1 MSNKIDESVVSL
13 SFDNENFEK
22 NVKQSMSTL
31 DKLKESLKF
40 DDIQDGASKIRSALT
55 GVGSAISTVFN
66 PIGNLLNKTMAD
78 LTGFEYLIL
87 NSLDRI
93 KYKTVDMIKSLSVD
107 QITNGWQAYADK
119 TSAVQ
124 TIMSATRDQFDDTGK
139 QMEYVEGELEKLSWF
154 TDETSYKFVE
164 MVQSIGLFT
173 SSGVKLDD
181 AVSAMQGIAT
191 WAAMSGA
198 NANKAASA
206 MYQLSQALG
215 KGYVQAADWRS
226 IETANMATMEFKKVA
241 LEAAVAA
248 GTLKKKSDDLYI
260 GMSTGGKQVEVTAE
274 NFSRVLTSTNFLTNE
289 VLISS
294 LDTYG
299 RFSNKLFE
307 YVDQFDL
314 TTLEW
319 IHMIENFKD
328 GSIDLN
334 KEAQNMGISTEEL
347 SGYLTTLTG
356 KEMELGFAAFRA
368 AQETKT
374 FKEAIDYVKDAVS
387 SGWGTSFEIIFGN
400 YTEAKELWSALS
412 EELYTIFV
420 ESGEV
425 RNEMLQGWKDLGG
438 RTVLLQGITTAY
450 ENLRR
455 VVEPVKESFRDFFPK
470 MTSERLFEI
479 TTGFKDFVSG
489 LVLTDEQTS
498 KLRKTFDG
506 LFAGLDIVKI
516 GFKTVGERVWDLAKK
531 KFPVLMDGAL
541 NLGDS
546 FGEFMVNLRDKLIAD
561 DWFNKAIDNIS
572 EKFQALSSKIK
583 DVVDKAL
590 DKIGELKQKFI
601 EFSAKMAETKS
612 FKFLSE
618 AKDGVT
624 TFGQAIGVNLEN
636 AFNLVTTKMPGIV
649 DKAKV
654 ILSGLFEFVKKF
666 YSFVDENGILGKVI
680 GGVIGVWGIKIFK
693 NFGQLIGNI
702 SDTIAKIAG
711 LGGKGKDK
719 ENPIKQITSSL
730 MPEDGGALSMSLVD
744 NLKSVLGGVKDALES
759 FASGRKWT
767 NVAVCAAAI
776 AILAA
781 SLSELSKIEVSGLV
795 KALPAMAGAI
805 TGLVVAFRLISN
817 ILTAF
822 NLGNDKKGADKGL
835 VRIGVAMV
843 LIAESIKILTDS
855 MTAFDGIS
863 WGDWAKGVL
872 AAIAALV
879 AITDT
884 ISSLAGVETSI
895 TASLEAIVLAEAVKK
910 FGQAMKEIGEM
921 TWEEIGKGLAGM
933 TIALGEM
940 TLVVDALAAIADKYE
955 VSGGTMFAEGAT
967 IWIVSSGLKK
977 FAQAVQEFSEMSWEE
992 IEVGLTAAALA
1003 LGEVLG
1009 TIAILTSV
1017 SNACDSA
1024 KNLVAESASIWIV
1037 TKALKDL
1044 ADIYKEFEGIDGE
1057 AIKNGLAGLGGALSE
1072 MTVALAALD
1081 GVNAMLSGD
1090 EGGSIL
1096 DMLGASGS
1104 LAILM
1109 SGIDNLAEGFAE
1121 FATLDT
1127 KAISKGAEAMA
1138 VALSECVAA
1147 LGIMYTMEIVPG
1159 LAADGKPGGFAN
1171 SLIGLVNAGTLDL
1184 LFAGLDTLFDGFSL
1198 FATMNWDDIAKGT
1211 VGLAGALVSTM
1222 GVFEA
1227 LTSLEV
1233 YFAGPGAILGNL
1245 AGTVTLHGI
1254 VQSLD
1259 EIADFFV
1266 RVGDLDWAD
1275 VGQGL
1280 TLMGGALLE
1289 LTGGSA
1295 LAGLTSLFSLAG
1307 AGVINLAAQSLDEIA
1322 DALDQFSRFDTRT
1335 AKNAAQNMTTMF
1347 GALTD
1352 IGANSKFKKSY
1363 ATAITEIAPSLG
1375 VLADSMKKWSGVTV
1389 PESFKSTLKAL
1400 GESLDSFGFLKGR
1413 DANNMAKAVDPI
1425 ATMADSIK
1433 NWADVDFDKIY
1444 DMSMAIQLIG
1454 DSLDSYVLLFDQADN
1469 AAKVAKPLGDMADS
1483 VSKWQDLG
1491 DFTLPDNF
1499 EPTMEAFGKALKNFK
1514 WEGDAPEAFGQ
1525 VADKI
1530 GVLAK
1535 SLKEWA
1541 AIGDMPDGW
1550 QDEIEKLGNS
1560 FKTWGEIPG
1569 NFGDAIAS
1577 VATPLGDLWTNG
1589 LSKWQGAT
1597 LPHGFSVM
1605 FESVTEGIKKWA
1617 SGANEPSAASNL
1629 SISAKA
1635 LGDLA
1640 DSLDKWKTVSIDSAQ
1655 FNAVLTAIG
1664 DGINAFSGLTSANN
1678 LETVAKPLG
1687 DLANSVM
1694 MWKNVQIP
1702 HGFQSTLESVALGCS
1717 AFLNNCADPSLGSYI
1732 GNITTPLN
1740 NLATAITAW
1749 EGVTIPEGFVGKKG
1763 EGFLFQLAQ
1772 AVNKFNSSSGA
1783 SESLERTASS
1793 LGVLATSMQDWVDVR
1808 VPHGFSE
1815 TLGIIG
1821 DAVTNLVSKLND
1833 SAILMDI
1840 SGPLGELADSV
1851 AAWGE
1856 IDFTSEVADKMLA
1869 FGTACD
1875 ALSTGMANIG
1885 LIDYEGVESFRMYVK
1900 SLADTVNNIPDL
1912 TDGTKIEAFINA
1924 LIDLSSIQ
1932 LDGTEM
1938 VEAID
1943 TFADAVQH
1951 VIDDMN
1957 IIVTSSYE
1965 QCKGAMTVAI
1975 SGFAAALNSDTSC
1988 DAAMNSML
1996 DKCLLAAES
2005 KEISFANAGDHLA
2018 NAFIDAIRFHVDQAS
2033 AAGSELAG
2041 GFVTGVE
2048 GQSEAAYSAGF
2059 NLGSQVIAGIRDAGV
2074 GGVGGFNLGGEGSAM
2089 GTSFISSVQ
2098 NSIDKSGGIKLP
2110 KLTGTVT
2117 PVVDVTKIGGLNFNG
2132 AVEMS
2137 VGKPVTALNGTI
2149 EKLTSIMNNNNSQI
2163 SSAFNELK
2171 GSVSSL
2177 ASIVQNK
2184 STDLYVDSRQL
2195 ASSIVKPMNR
2205 ELNILSQRS

>member
-66 PIGNLLNKTMAD
+66 PVGNLLNKTMAD

-93 KYKTVDMIKSLSVD
+93 KYKTVDMIKSLSID

-173 SSGVKLDD
+173 GAGVKLED

-319 IHMIENFKD
+319 IHMIEKFKD

-334 KEAQNMGISTEEL
+334 KEAQNMSISTEEL
-347 SGYLTTLTG
+347 SGYLTTLTS

-400 YTEAKELWSALS
+400 YTEAKELWSGLS

-420 ESGEV
+420 RSGEV

-455 VVEPVKESFRDFFPK
+455 VIEPVKESFRDFFPK

-541 NLGDS
+541 NLGSS

-583 DVVDKAL
+583 NVVDKAL

-666 YSFVDENGILGKVI
+666 YSFVDDNGILGKVI
-680 GGVIGVWGIKIFK
+680 GGLFGIWGIKIFK

-702 SDTIAKIAG
+702 SDTIAKLAG
-711 LGGKGKDK
+711 IGGDDEEEG
-719 ENPIKQITSSL
+719 PIKKIVSKILPSD
-730 MPEDGGALSMSLVD
+730 EDPLSMSLVD

-759 FASGRKWT
+759 FASGRKWA
-767 NVAVCAAAI
+767 NVALCAGAI

-781 SLSELSKIEVSGLV
+781 SISDLSKIEVSGLV
-795 KALPAMAGAI
+795 KALPAMAGAV
-805 TGLVVAFRLISN
+805 TGLVVAFNVISG
-817 ILTAF
+817 ILTTF
-822 NLGNDKKGADKGL
+822 NKKNDKKGANGL
-835 VRIGVAMV
+835 VQVGIAMMM
-843 LIAESIKILTDS
+843 IAESIKILTDS

-872 AAIAALV
+872 AAITALV

-895 TASLEAIVLAEAVKK
+895 SAALEAIVLAEAVKK
-910 FGQAMKEIGEM
+910 FGQAIKEIGEM
-921 TWEEIGKGLAGM
+921 SWEEIGKGLAGM
-933 TIALGEM
+933 TVALVEM
-940 TLVVDALAAIADKYE
+940 TLVVEALASIADDYDK
-955 VSGGTMFAEGAT
+955 VSGGKMLAEGAT
-967 IWIVSSGLKK
+967 VWVVASGLKK
-977 FAQAVQEFSEMSWEE
+977 FAQAVQEFAEMSWEE
-992 IEVGLTAAALA
+992 IEVGLTAAAMA

-1009 TIAILTSV
+1009 TIAILTSI

-1037 TKALKDL
+1037 TNALKDL

-1109 SGIDNLAEGFAE
+1109 SGIDNLAEGFTE

-1184 LFAGLDTLFDGFSL
+1184 LFSGLDSLFEGFSM

-1227 LTSLEV
+1227 LTSLQV
-1233 YFAGPGAILGNL
+1233 YIAGPGAILANL

-1266 RVGDLDWAD
+1266 RVGDLDWDD

-1280 TLMGGALLE
+1280 TLMGGALIE
-1289 LTGGSA
+1289 LTGGA
-1295 LAGLTSLFSLAG
+1295 AFAGLTSLFSLAG
-1307 AGVINLAAQSLDEIA
+1307 AGIISLVTKSLDDII
-1322 DALDQFSRFDTRT
+1322 DALEQFSKFDSRT
-1335 AKNAAQNMTTMF
+1335 AKNAADNMTIMF
-1347 GALTD
+1347 NALSD
-1352 IGANSKFKKSY
+1352 IGSSSKFKKSY
-1363 ATAITEIAPSLG
+1363 AKAITEIAPSLG

-1400 GESLDSFGFLKGR
+1400 GEGLDSFGFLKGR
-1413 DANNMAKAVDPI
+1413 DANNMSKAVDPL

-1469 AAKVAKPLGDMADS
+1469 VAKVAKPLGDMADS
-1483 VSKWQDLG
+1483 VSKWKEVG
-1491 DFTLPDNF
+1491 DFTLPDTF
-1499 EPTMEAFGKALKNFK
+1499 EPTMEAFGKALKSFK
-1514 WEGDAPEAFGQ
+1514 WEGKAPEAFGQ

-1541 AIGDMPDGW
+1541 SIGDMPEGW
-1550 QDEIEKLGNS
+1550 QDEIEKLGYS
-1560 FKTWGEIPG
+1560 FKTWGELTD
-1569 NFGDAIAS
+1569 NFGDVIAS
-1577 VATPLGDLWTNG
+1577 VASPLGDLWTNG

-1605 FESVTEGIKKWA
+1605 FGAVTDGIKKWA

-1640 DSLDKWKTVSIDSAQ
+1640 DSLDKWKTVSIDSDQ
-1655 FNAVLTAIG
+1655 FNTTLTAIG
-1664 DGINAFSGLTSANN
+1664 DGINAFAGLNSGKN
-1678 LETVAKPLG
+1678 LEKVAKPLG
-1687 DLANSVM
+1687 DLATSIN
-1694 MWKNVQIP
+1694 MWKYVQIP

-1717 AFLNNCADPSLGSYI
+1717 AFLNNCADPSLGNYI

-1749 EGVTIPEGFVGKKG
+1749 EGVTIPEGFVGNKG
-1763 EGFLFQLAQ
+1763 EGFLFQLAE
-1772 AVNKFNSSSGA
+1772 AVHKFTGSSGA

-1793 LGVLATSMQDWVDVR
+1793 LGVLATSMQNWVGVR

-1821 DAVTNLVSKLND
+1821 DAVTNLVNKLDD
-1833 SAILMDI
+1833 SAILIDI
-1840 SGPLGELADSV
+1840 SGPLGELANSV

-1856 IDFTSEVADKMLA
+1856 IDFTTEVADKMLA

-1875 ALSTGMANIG
+1875 ALATGMSSIG
-1885 LIDYEGVESFRMYVK
+1885 LIDYDGVESFRLYVK

-2018 NAFIDAIRFHVDQAS
+2018 NAFIDAIRFHVEQAS

-2074 GGVGGFNLGGEGSAM
+2074 GGVGGFDLGGEGSAM
-2089 GTSFISSVQ
+2089 GTSFITSVQ
-2098 NSIDKSGGIKLP
+2098 NSIDKPGGIKLP

-2149 EKLTSIMNNNNSQI
+2149 EKLTSIMNTNNSQI
-2163 SSAFNELK
+2163 SSAFNDLK

>member
-31 DKLKESLKF
+31 EKLKESLKF

-93 KYKTVDMIKSLSVD
+93 KYRTVDMIKSLSVD
-107 QITNGWQAYADK
+107 QITNGWQGYAEK
-119 TSAVQ
+119 TTAVQ
-124 TIMSATRDQFDDTGK
+124 TIMSATRDQFEDTGK
-139 QMEYVEGELEKLSWF
+139 QMEYVEGELAKLSWF

-173 SSGVKLDD
+173 GAGVKLDD

-274 NFSRVLTSTNFLTNE
+274 NFSRVLTSTNFLTND
-289 VLISS
+289 VLISA

-319 IHMIENFKD
+319 IHMIEKFKD

-334 KEAQNMGISTEEL
+334 EEAQNMGVSTEEL
-347 SGYLTTLTG
+347 SGYLTTLTS

-374 FKEAIDYVKDAVS
+374 FKEAIDYVKEAVS
-387 SGWGTSFEIIFGN
+387 SGWASSFEIIFGN
-400 YTEAKELWSALS
+400 YTEAKELWSGLS

-450 ENLRR
+450 ENLKR
-455 VVEPVKESFRDFFPK
+455 VIEPVKESFRDFFPK

-541 NLGDS
+541 NLGS
-546 FGEFMVNLRDKLIAD
+546 NFGDFMVNLRDKLIAD

-583 DVVDKAL
+583 DIADKAL

-612 FKFLSE
+612 FKFLSQ

-649 DKAKV
+649 DKART
-654 ILSGLFEFVKKF
+654 ILAGLFEFVKKF

-711 LGGKGKDK
+711 LGGKNK

-730 MPEDGGALSMSLVD
+730 MPEDGGALSMSIVD
-744 NLKSVLGGVKDALES
+744 NIKNVLGGVKDALDS
-759 FASGRKWT
+759 FASGRKWA

-822 NLGNDKKGADKGL
+822 NLGNEKKGADKGL

-872 AAIAALV
+872 AAITALV
-879 AITDT
+879 AITNT
-884 ISSLAGVETSI
+884 IGNLAGVETSV
-895 TASLEAIVLAEAVKK
+895 TAALEAIILAEAVKK
-910 FGQAMKEIGEM
+910 FGQAIKEIGEM
-921 TWEEIGKGLAGM
+921 SWEEIGKGLVGM
-933 TIALGEM
+933 TVALVEM
-940 TLVVDALAAIADKYE
+940 SMVIETLASIADDYKK
-955 VSGGTMFAEGAT
+955 VSGGKMLAEGAT
-967 IWIVSSGLKK
+967 VWIVASGLKK
-977 FAQAVQEFSEMSWEE
+977 FAQAVQEFAEMSWEE
-992 IEVGLTAAALA
+992 IEVGLAAAALA

-1009 TIAILTSV
+1009 TIAILTSI

-1024 KNLVAESASIWIV
+1024 KNLIAESASIWIV
-1037 TKALKDL
+1037 TNALKDL

-1072 MTVALAALD
+1072 MVVAISALD
-1081 GVNAMLSGD
+1081 GVNTLLSGD
-1090 EGGSIL
+1090 DGGSIL

-1104 LAILM
+1104 LSILM
-1109 SGIDNLAEGFAE
+1109 NGIDNLAEGFTE

-1184 LFAGLDTLFDGFSL
+1184 LFAGLDTLFEGFSL

-1211 VGLAGALVSTM
+1211 VGLAGALISTM

-1227 LTSLEV
+1227 LTSLQV
-1233 YFAGPGAILGNL
+1233 YIAGPGAILANL

-1280 TLMGGALLE
+1280 ALMGGALIE

-1307 AGVINLAAQSLDEIA
+1307 AGIISLVTKSLDDII
-1322 DALDQFSRFDTRT
+1322 DALEQFSKFDSRT
-1335 AKNAAQNMTTMF
+1335 AKNAAENMSIMF
-1347 GALTD
+1347 KALSD
-1352 IGANSKFKKSY
+1352 IGSSSKFKKSY
-1363 ATAITEIAPSLG
+1363 ANAITEIAPSLG

-1425 ATMADSIK
+1425 STMADSLK

-1499 EPTMEAFGKALKNFK
+1499 EPTMEAFGKALKSFK

-1550 QDEIEKLGNS
+1550 QDEIEKLGYS
-1560 FKTWGEIPG
+1560 FKTWGELAG
-1569 NFGDAIAS
+1569 NFGDVIAS
-1577 VATPLGDLWTNG
+1577 VASPLGDLWTNG
-1589 LSKWQGAT
+1589 LSKWQGAS

-1605 FESVTEGIKKWA
+1605 FEAVTDGIKKWA

-1640 DSLDKWKTVSIDSAQ
+1640 DSLDKWKTVSVDAEQ
-1655 FNAVLTAIG
+1655 FNTVLTAIG
-1664 DGINAFSGLTSANN
+1664 DGIHTFSGRTSASN
-1678 LETVAKPLG
+1678 LEKIAKPLG
-1687 DLANSVM
+1687 DLATSVS
-1694 MWKNVQIP
+1694 MWKYVQVP

-1717 AFLNNCADPSLGSYI
+1717 AFLNNCADPSLGNYI

-1793 LGVLATSMQDWVDVR
+1793 LGVLASSMQDWVDVR

-1821 DAVTNLVSKLND
+1821 NAVTNLVDKLND

-1856 IDFTSEVADKMLA
+1856 VEFTSEVADKMLA

-2074 GGVGGFNLGGEGSAM
+2074 GGVGGFDLGGEGSAM
-2089 GTSFISSVQ
+2089 GTSFITSVQ
-2098 NSIDKSGGIKLP
+2098 NSIDKPGGIKLP

-2137 VGKPVTALNGTI
+2137 VGKPVTALNGSI
-2149 EKLTSIMNNNNSQI
+2149 EKLTSIMNTNNSQI
-2163 SSAFNELK
+2163 SSAFNDLK